1 MDDDV
6 AAVTDLVRGLW
17 VGLAMRAMV
26 DLRIPDHTR
35 EPCPLTDLAG
45 RTGCPPRQLT
55 RLLATLRDAGLV
67 DGDDDDG
74 WQATSLGL
82 VLASDHPTGLH
93 RRLTSRTWPPTLAA
107 WSHLSEALV
116 EDQRTFGRPVE
127 ATQGESFWEAMN
139 RNPLELE
146 TFNATMAGRGRD
158 QAASLLEATD
168 VAEVGRVVDVGAG
181 RGATLAALLP
191 RVPGLR
197 GVVADRPS
205 VLPEAMQNLAE
216 QGLADRCEVL
226 PADFFD
232 AVPAGGDAY
241 VLGNILHDWPDDDC
255 LRILSVVR
263 TAMGPHSRLWVLEHV
278 LDPQPPRPARAQAE
292 VHLLD
297 LHMLVLFGGRERTR
311 AEYAALLTASG
322 FSDPSCT
329 STSTGWDVL
338 AARPLGR

>member
-1 MDDDV
+1 
-6 AAVTDLVRGLW
+6 
-17 VGLAMRAMV
+17 
-26 DLRIPDHTR
+26 
-35 EPCPLTDLAG
+35 
-45 RTGCPPRQLT
+45 
-55 RLLATLRDAGLV
+55 
-67 DGDDDDG
+67 
-74 WQATSLGL
+74 
-82 VLASDHPTGLH
+82 
-93 RRLTSRTWPPTLAA
+93 
-107 WSHLSEALV
+107 
-116 EDQRTFGRPVE
+116 
-127 ATQGESFWEAMN
+127 
-139 RNPLELE
+139 
-146 TFNATMAGRGRD
+146 
-158 QAASLLEATD
+158 
-168 VAEVGRVVDVGAG
+168 
-181 RGATLAALLP
+181 
-191 RVPGLR
+191 
-197 GVVADRPS
+197 
-205 VLPEAMQNLAE
+205 MQNLAE
-216 QGLADRCEVL
+216 QGLTDRCEVL